1 MADELAVEDFAGDI
15 QQLKNHGVA
24 YGVIDRCAFFA
35 AIDEIAGAQAG
46 ELLRNG
52 GLVGIEKSL
61 EFIHALFA
69 GAQVFQD
76 RQSRGVCQ
84 SFEKLG
90 LEDVNRLVHR
100 LALVQYKFISIHNIQ
115 ILSYLSIRMQLYTD
129 SKLPILNISDISLTH
144 NLCLHYSDSYEG
156 QPQEES

>member
-15 QQLKNHGVA
+15 HQLKDHGVA

-35 AIDEIAGAQAG
+35 TIDEVAGAQAG
-46 ELLRNG
+46 KLLRNG
-52 GLVGIEKSL
+52 GLVGIEKRL

-84 SFEKLG
+84 SFEELG
-90 LEDVNRLVHR
+90 LEDVNRLVHG
-100 LALVQYKFISIHNIQ
+100 LARVQCKFISIPNIQ
-115 ILSYLSIRMQLYTD
+115 ILSYSSIRIQM
-129 SKLPILNISDISLTH
+129 
-144 NLCLHYSDSYEG
+144 NL
-156 QPQEES
+156 